1 LEVFTASIVS
11 VADNYVAPDIDDLE
25 SSGARMASLGIW
37 LDTTRDVE
45 RFARLAPG
53 VRARSLHLR
62 KLEGARAQPLLS
74 AEHAP
79 ELAGVQESLREL
91 VLYSSD
97 VEEVTA
103 DAHVPRLEVIKF
115 GFPFLTK
122 LRVMEWSTGPPPPG
136 PPSARSPWARAT
148 A

>member
-45 RFARLAPG
+45 RLARLAPG

-115 GFPFLTK
+115 GFLTK